1 MTGSITSKGI
11 IPDAARQAGVIVT
24 DNGLLTQNP
33 HLRYANMDV
42 KGYGVVECTQE
53 EMKVRFRAARAVD
66 VPSSDV
72 YDLRRFRVER
82 GRAQVLDG

>member
-1 MTGSITSKGI
+1 M
-11 IPDAARQAGVIVT
+11 IVT

-42 KGYGVVECTQE
+42 KGYGVVECTPE
-53 EMKVRFRAARAVD
+53 EMRVRFRAARVVD

-82 GRAQVLDG
+82 GRPRCSTGSSR